1 MLYND
6 LVENCHSIFAQNAS
20 SGFYRQHLSLYTV
33 VLKKRVTLFVTMT
46 TAFLDFLTLFTNG
59 NRNEYEMNSL
69 Q

>member
-20 SGFYRQHLSLYTV
+20 LGFYRQHLSLYTV

-46 TAFLDFLTLFTNG
+46 TAFLDFYTFHQWKQE
-59 NRNEYEMNSL
+59 RV
-69 Q
+69 